1 MREITIIVNDSEA
14 ESKLK
19 KMNQAG
25 ISISRWFINAVLA
38 YQIPPELR
46 KSIINFV

>member
-1 MREITIIVNDSEA
+1 MREITIIVNDSEV

-25 ISISRWFINAVLA
+25 ISISRWFINSVLA

-46 KSIINFV
+46 KSKINV